1 MSAENNPKI
10 EELEGSELGTKEYWE
25 KCYTTEIKN
34 YKSHGDVG
42 EVWFEEDS
50 QIRIINWMLKID
62 SIKSE
67 DSIVD
72 LGSGNGMML
81 IELAREDFKNLTG
94 IDYSPKAIEL
104 SINIAKDQELNIKY
118 KVSDLA
124 SSDDVSELGL
134 FKIAHDKGTYDAV
147 SLDPENTKEKRETYI
162 RNVHKILEENGILI
176 ITSCNWTQ
184 PELIEAFEGKF
195 KIKCS
200 IPTPTFMFGGKV
212 GNVVTSVVFE
222 RI

>member
-1 MSAENNPKI
+1 
-10 EELEGSELGTKEYWE
+10 
-25 KCYTTEIKN
+25 
-34 YKSHGDVG
+34 
-42 EVWFEEDS
+42 
-50 QIRIINWMLKID
+50 MLKTD
-62 SIKSE
+62 AIKSE

-104 SINIAKDQELNIKY
+104 SINIAKDQDLNIKY

-124 SSDDVSELGL
+124 SSDDVSDLGL

-147 SLDPENTKEKRETYI
+147 SLDPENTKKKRETYI
-162 RNVHKILEENGILI
+162 ENVHKILEENGILI

-184 PELIEAFEGKF
+184 SELIEDFDGKF
-195 KIKCS
+195 KIQCS

-222 RI
+222 KI